1 MKNELKY
8 PPTPILILYLNV
20 SHWVNN
26 AELDKTIEAIMQKL
40 GSYRE
45 HGWESI
51 IIPIRNSETRIE
63 VAAVDSS
70 FDVIEF
76 DKLKE
81 QILALCGN

>member
-8 PPTPILILYLNV
+8 PPTPILILYLNI
-20 SHWVNN
+20 SPWTNN
-26 AELDKTIEAIMQKL
+26 VELDETIEAMMQKL

-51 IIPIRNSETRIE
+51 IIPIRDSETRIE
-63 VAAVDSS
+63 VAAIDGS

-81 QILALCGN
+81 QILAKCGN